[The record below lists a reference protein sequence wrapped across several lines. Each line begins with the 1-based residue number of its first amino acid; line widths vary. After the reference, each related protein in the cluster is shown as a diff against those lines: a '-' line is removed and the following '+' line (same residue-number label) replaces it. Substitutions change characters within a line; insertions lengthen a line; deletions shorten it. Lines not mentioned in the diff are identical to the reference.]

1 MYCTPTCVVHFLKL
15 FVICEENIYE
25 LKVWNLLLELVC
37 VCVCENGTTQKK
49 DIITLGNKPLYLG
62 IIMAWGIV
70 KKNRDK
76 NGGVLAHAC
85 L

>member
-1 MYCTPTCVVHFLKL
+1 
-15 FVICEENIYE
+15 
-25 LKVWNLLLELVC
+25 
-37 VCVCENGTTQKK
+37 VCENGTTQKK